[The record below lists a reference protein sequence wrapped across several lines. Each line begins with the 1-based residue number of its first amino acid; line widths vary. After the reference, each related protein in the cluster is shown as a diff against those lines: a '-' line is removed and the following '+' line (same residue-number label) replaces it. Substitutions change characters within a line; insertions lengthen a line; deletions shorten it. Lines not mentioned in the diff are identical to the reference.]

1 MKSDYRYSK
10 DIVYNNFP
18 WPGFESKQAAALA
31 ERAQAAINTAAQSVL
46 DARAESKE
54 STLADLYD
62 PLAMPAALVKAHQK
76 LDKAVDA
83 AARVAFLFTST
94 SSSPAPPPAPVAKT
108 PKLRKPRATP

>member
-1 MKSDYRYSK
+1 M
-10 DIVYNNFP
+10 
-18 WPGFESKQAAALA
+18 
-31 ERAQAAINTAAQSVL
+31 L
-46 DARAESKE
+46 DARSESKKP
-54 STLADLYD
+54 TPADLYD
-62 PLAMPAALVKAHQK
+62 PLVMPTARVNAHQK